1 MRRVLTYSRNVFIP
15 VTDACRNRCGYC
27 GFRRDPGRI
36 IGRRGAIDLLDRVAS
51 AGSSEALFSLGE
63 APWEVSGF
71 ADLLRGTGRDD
82 LIDYLI
88 ELSELALERDLL
100 PHTNAGLLS
109 KEEMERLAP
118 YNASM
123 GMMLE
128 TTAEVEAHRSSPG
141 KRPDLRLLAMAAAG
155 ELKIPFTTGILV
167 GIGETEADRVRSID
181 AIRRVHVEHGHI
193 QEVIVQPFDP
203 KPGTPMSGAPPP
215 APEILAET
223 VRMARSILP
232 PEVAVQ
238 VPPNLADTLPLAEA
252 GADDLG
258 GISPVTPD
266 WINPERWWPT
276 LMELKNR
283 LSGFELK
290 ERLPIY
296 PRYIRLRWHGRK
308 TWSLVERLAGP
319 DGLRRWPIIERSESQ
334 MISQSRAEEGRYE

>member
-36 IGRRGAIDLLDRVAS
+36 IGRRGAIDLLDRGAS

-71 ADLLRGTGRDD
+71 DDLLRGTGRDD

>member
-36 IGRRGAIDLLDRVAS
+36 IGRRGAIDLLDRGAS

-141 KRPDLRLLAMAAAG
+141 KRPLLRLAAMAAAG

-266 WINPERWWPT
+266 WINPERSWPT

-296 PRYIRLRWHGRK
+296 PRYIRLRWNGRK

>member
-36 IGRRGAIDLLDRVAS
+36 IGRRGAIDLLDRGAS

>member
-36 IGRRGAIDLLDRVAS
+36 IGRRGAIDLLDRGAS

-71 ADLLRGTGRDD
+71 ADLLRGTVRDD

-266 WINPERWWPT
+266 WINPERSWPT